1 MNNTKFKIGFHR
13 AHNNFPN
20 ILNYITP
27 VRITVIKPDI
37 YKWLWFFIVT
47 PEGSKSE
54 QILNTLDNFRNLI
67 NEKLR
72 ELKLF

>member
-1 MNNTKFKIGFHR
+1 MNNTKFKIGFHK
-13 AHNNFPN
+13 AHNNFPT
-20 ILNYITP
+20 IFNYITP

-47 PEGSKSE
+47 PERSKSE
-54 QILNTLDNFRNLI
+54 QILSTLDNFRNLI
-67 NEKLR
+67 NKKLR

>member
-1 MNNTKFKIGFHR
+1 MNNHFKIGIHR
-13 AHNNFPN
+13 AHNTFPD
-20 ILNYITP
+20 ILKYIIPARLT
-27 VRITVIKPDI
+27 ILKPDI

-54 QILNTLDNFRNLI
+54 QILSTLDNFRNCI
-67 NEKLR
+67 IQKFR